1 MKKAI
6 WNILAGISGAV
17 FLLSVCCIDS
27 DGLIGKIIMLI
38 SITSLILTAL
48 SLYMLR
54 LMSERELRD
63 RQIKKNRQK
72 NNTPYFGESGVI
84 S

>member
-6 WNILAGISGAV
+6 WNILAGISGAI

-27 DGLIGKIIMLI
+27 DGRIGKIIMLI
-38 SITSLILTAL
+38 SIISLIFTAL
-48 SLYMLR
+48 SLYMLK

-72 NNTPYFGESGVI
+72 NNTPYFDESGVI
-84 S
+84 L